1 MENQMKC
8 KNCGGEIRLEEMYCP
23 YCGSPNIEAQQHA
36 RDMAHYQS
44 EFEQTK
50 EEVIDKAGR
59 QSRLAVRIT
68 ATALLLLAIAANIF
82 IQSNSYE
89 IGRMIRSLHSSQTK
103 NEYEQRIN
111 SYLDAEDY
119 LGFAA
124 YWSNERIYSSDYLPD
139 SYFGLYRVATNY
151 RYACQEIM
159 RLVNHDKYADMD
171 LAAKHCASYVQEFYE
186 SLEPDNYDMQKIS
199 SEPAFMQHI
208 ENMETSLEAM
218 YITYFSMTSEEAKS
232 MRELSQGNRTLLIE
246 RGTEKYRQEA
256 ADE

>member
-1 MENQMKC
+1 
-8 KNCGGEIRLEEMYCP
+8 
-23 YCGSPNIEAQQHA
+23 
-36 RDMAHYQS
+36 
-44 EFEQTK
+44 
-50 EEVIDKAGR
+50 
-59 QSRLAVRIT
+59 
-68 ATALLLLAIAANIF
+68 
-82 IQSNSYE
+82 
-89 IGRMIRSLHSSQTK
+89 MIRSLHSSQTK

>member
-1 MENQMKC
+1 MKC

-218 YITYFSMTSEEAKS
+218 YITYFSMTPEEAKS